1 MMIEFD
7 VSTTPLPTDLS
18 ILAGSRPAAP
28 FLIRPAESTAELA
41 GYRRLRRDSFVVDQ
55 GMFTGSDHDDIDDDP
70 RAVVLIAITADGS
83 LLGGVR
89 LAPVGAVDLGWWT
102 GSRLVVD
109 GSARIPGI
117 GSALV
122 RAACAYAESAGVL
135 RFEAT
140 VQRRYRPMFTA
151 LGWHTLGDVEVAARP
166 HVWMRWQIGPFDAL
180 AAATKSFLGSALD
193 PLRAV
198 DGALGPAGF
207 VGDDG
212 SPVPGTDVVAAC
224 DAIIPSLVERDP
236 EWAGWCS
243 VLVNINDLS
252 AMGAAPTGLLDAVGA
267 PTRGVL
273 DRIITGIA
281 AASSAWAVPVLGGH
295 TQLGVPAALSVTALG
310 RTVSPVPAG
319 GGVVGDRV
327 RLTADLTGG
336 WRPGY
341 TGRQWDS
348 TTSRD
353 TAELAAMAGLVAGMA
368 PRAAKDVSM
377 AGIVGTLGMLAEA
390 GGTGAEL
397 DVAVIPRPASADVA
411 PWLTCFPGFGMLTV
425 GGAFPSAAVPGG
437 VASSECGW
445 LTAEPGVRLRWPDGV
460 TTVALTSPVTGLGK
474 A

>member
-1 MMIEFD
+1 MIEFD
-7 VSTTPLPTDLS
+7 VGTPSLPTDLS
-18 ILAGSRPAAP
+18 ILAGARPAAP
-28 FLIRPAESTAELA
+28 FLIRSAESTAELA
-41 GYRRLRRDSFVVDQ
+41 DYRRLRRDSFVVDQ
-55 GMFTGSDHDDIDDDP
+55 GMFAGSDHDDIDDDP
-70 RAVVLIAITADGS
+70 RAVVLIATTADGS

-109 GSARIPGI
+109 RSARIPGI

-151 LGWHTLGDVEVAARP
+151 LGWHTLGDIEVAARP
-166 HVWMRWQIGPFDAL
+166 HVWMRWQINPFGAL

-198 DGALGPAGF
+198 GGALGPAGF

-236 EWAGWCS
+236 VWAGWCS

-267 PTRGVL
+267 PTRAAL
-273 DRIITGIA
+273 DRIIAGIA

-319 GGVVGDRV
+319 GGAAGDQV

-348 TTSRD
+348 TTSRN

-397 DVAVIPRPASADVA
+397 DVAAIPRPAPADLA

-425 GGAFPSAAVPGG
+425 GGVFPSAAIPAG

-445 LTAEPGVRLRWPDGV
+445 LTAEPGVRLRWPDGM
-460 TTVALTSPVTGLGK
+460 TTAALTSPVTGLGK

>member
-1 MMIEFD
+1 MIEFD
-7 VSTTPLPTDLS
+7 VSTPSLPGDLS
-18 ILAGSRPAAP
+18 ILAGSRPTAP
-28 FLIRPAESTAELA
+28 FLIRPAENADDLA
-41 GYRRLRRDSFVVDQ
+41 SYRRLRRDSFVVDQ
-55 GMFTGSDHDDIDDDP
+55 GMFSGSDHDDIDDDP
-70 RAVVLIAITADGS
+70 RVVVLIAAAADGS
-83 LLGGVR
+83 VLGGVR
-89 LAPVGAVDLGWWT
+89 LAPVGGVDLGWWT

-109 GSARIPGI
+109 RSTRITGI
-117 GSALV
+117 GAALV

-140 VQRRYRPMFTA
+140 VQRRYQPMFTA
-151 LGWHTLGDVEVAARP
+151 LGWDPLGDVEIAARP
-166 HVWMRWQIGPFDAL
+166 HVWMRRQINPFDAL
-180 AAATKSFLGSALD
+180 AAATKSFLGAALN

-212 SPVPGTDVVAAC
+212 SPVPGTDLVAAC

-252 AMGAAPTGLLDAVGA
+252 AMGATPTGLLDAVAA
-267 PTRGVL
+267 PTRAVL
-273 DRIITGIA
+273 DRIIGGIA

-310 RTVSPVPAG
+310 HTVSPVPAG
-319 GGVVGDRV
+319 GGVAGDRV
-327 RLTADLTGG
+327 RLTADTTGR
-336 WRPGY
+336 WRRGY

-348 TTSRD
+348 TTSRNS
-353 TAELAAMAGLVAGMA
+353 AELASMAGLVARMA

-377 AGIVGTLGMLAEA
+377 AGVVGTVGMLAEA
-390 GGTGAEL
+390 SGTGAEL
-397 DVAVIPRPASADVA
+397 DVATIPRPASAGMA

-425 GGAFPSAAVPGG
+425 GGALGSAAVPAG
-437 VASSECGW
+437 VASSECGS

-460 TTVALTSPVTGLGK
+460 TTTALTSPVTGLGK